1 MKVEFGVQS
10 FCFRHFKDNRQ
21 VASLVKECG
30 LDRMEICGVHVDFTK
45 EETFPE
51 VVSIYRQAGVKLIS
65 SGVNGLANREKE
77 ERKLFDFSRQA
88 GASLMSISFDMRTI
102 PDCFRTAERLAEE
115 YGLRLA
121 IHNHG
126 GRHWLGSSEALS
138 YVFSRTSGRIGLCLD
153 TAWAMDAGEDPVV
166 MVERFADRLYAV
178 HIKDFVFDRA
188 RRHQDVIAGEGN
200 LDLKKFFQALRKVS
214 FSGESIIEYE
224 AEAENPVPALRRCVA
239 ALKEAAGC

>member
-10 FCFRHFKDNRQ
+10 YCFRHFKDNRQ

-30 LDRMEICGVHVDFTK
+30 LDRIEICGVHVDFTK

-51 VVSIYRQAGVKLIS
+51 VVAIYRQAGVKLIS

-77 ERKLFDFSRQA
+77 ERKLFDFLRQA
-88 GASLMSISFDMRTI
+88 GASLMSISFNIHTI

-115 YGLRLA
+115 YGVRLA

-126 GRHWLGSSEALS
+126 GRHWLGSTEALS

-153 TAWAMDAGEDPVV
+153 TAWAMDAGEDPVA

-178 HIKDFVFDRA
+178 HVKDFVFDRA

-200 LDLKKFFQALRKVS
+200 LDLKKFFQALRKAS

-224 AEAENPVPALRRCVA
+224 ADAENPVAALQKCVA